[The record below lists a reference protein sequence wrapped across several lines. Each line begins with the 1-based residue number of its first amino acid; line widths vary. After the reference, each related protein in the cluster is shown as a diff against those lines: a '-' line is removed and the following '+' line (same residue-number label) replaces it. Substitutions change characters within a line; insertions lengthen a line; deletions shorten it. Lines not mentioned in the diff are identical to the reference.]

1 MPIVLLRIVAPLV
14 LLALLLVSPSA
25 ALAEDVGDGIRAFKE
40 AQKSGDWRVRVE
52 AYDALS
58 FYDGPQI
65 VEVMLD
71 AMEADPHPAAKLGAA
86 ERLGRLVSDEAKA
99 DLYAAIQKGSD
110 ERRYLALLA
119 VRSQPG
125 PDGKDVLIELARG
138 KEAPIAAQAA
148 IALGQ
153 KHVPEAIPVLVELI
167 EKAED
172 DQVKRAAAEALRR
185 MAGPPPQPKIGH
197 DGKPLPEPNPPPWVP
212 TWYTLDTVVP
222 ALVRVLGNPKGGI
235 ERAEAWRTL
244 VRLLKHDMGLDP
256 AAWTALAAGKTPE
269 EIKKKPLPYRSI
281 FGIPLFGE
289 RMVVILDT
297 SAQTDDP
304 HPYDRDRLTA
314 LCEVPGAR
322 PIPWFQLQ
330 TKRDFAR
337 AWTRRWV
344 QDLPKGAKFD
354 VFLVNTSLNDVFGK
368 LNSVNAGTK
377 KAALEAIDETKAVT
391 GQDVLG
397 ALMAAIHLGGEK
409 DKQVWTKGP
418 SEILY
423 VSSSK
428 PWLAEVTDEDHIGA
442 AVALRAGWLQVPVH
456 TVGVGNHP
464 FAMMQVMSAAA
475 GGTYLDLS
483 K

>member
-1 MPIVLLRIVAPLV
+1 MPIVLPRRLVPLA
-14 LLALLLVSPSA
+14 LLALLLA
-25 ALAEDVGDGIRAFKE
+25 AAPAVRADDVGDGIKAFRD

-58 FYDGPQI
+58 FYDGPKI
-65 VEVMLD
+65 VEAMLD
-71 AMEADPHPAAKLGAA
+71 AMEADPHPAAKLAAA

-99 DLYAAIQKGSD
+99 DLYAAIQQGSD
-110 ERRYLALLA
+110 ERRHLALLC

-125 PDGKDVLIELARG
+125 TDGKEVLLELAQG
-138 KEAPIAAQAA
+138 KEPPIVAQAA
-148 IALGQ
+148 LALGQ
-153 KHVPEAIPVLVELI
+153 KHVPEAVPVLVQLL
-167 EKAED
+167 EKSD
-172 DQVKRAAAEALRR
+172 DHQVQRAAAEALRT
-185 MAGPPPQPKIGH
+185 MAGPPPEPKIGH
-197 DGKPLPEPNPPPWVP
+197 DGKPLLEPNPPPWVP
-212 TWYTLDTVVP
+212 EWYPLDTVVP
-222 ALVRVLGNPKGGI
+222 VLVKVLGNAGGGI
-235 ERAEAWRTL
+235 ERGEAWRTL

-256 AAWTALAAGKTPE
+256 AAWTALASGKEPAD
-269 EIKKKPLPYRSI
+269 IKKKPLPYRTL
-281 FGIPLFGE
+281 FGIPLFGD

-304 HPYDRDRLTA
+304 HPYDRDRLTT

-322 PIPWFQLQ
+322 PIPWFQIQ
-330 TKRDFAR
+330 TKRQFAR
-337 AWTRRWV
+337 AWARRWV

-368 LNSVNAGTK
+368 LNSANAGAK
-377 KAALEAIDETKAVT
+377 KTAIEAIEETKGVT

-397 ALMAAIHLGGEK
+397 ALMTAIHLGGEK
-409 DKQVWTKGP
+409 DKQAWSKGP
-418 SEILY
+418 CEVLY

-428 PWLAEVTDEDHIGA
+428 PWLAPVTDEDHIGA
-442 AVALRAGWLQVPVH
+442 AVALRAGWLQIPVH